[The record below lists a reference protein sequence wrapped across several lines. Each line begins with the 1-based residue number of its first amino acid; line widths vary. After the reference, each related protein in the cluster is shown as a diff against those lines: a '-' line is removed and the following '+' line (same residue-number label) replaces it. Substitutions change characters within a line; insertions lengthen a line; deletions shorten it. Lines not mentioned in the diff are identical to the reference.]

1 MQLLVLFCLVAGSL
15 AQIDFNFRD
24 CPANSHYSTCGTA
37 CPLTCENFQNP
48 PKVCVLMCKIG
59 CECDEGYVLAKD
71 GSCVLPEH
79 CPSQAVEKSCSGEA
93 ETGLC
98 RAYFPSWYYDTTSG
112 TCKRFV
118 YGGCG
123 GNGNRYASEE
133 ECLQACAAS
142 EATLNVC
149 DLPAESGVCK
159 ALFRRFAFDRTSG
172 QCKQFVYGGCGGN
185 ENNFRTIEECESA
198 CPVQRAL
205 DRPDCDKKAEPG
217 NCLAYIPRYYYD
229 QEEGMCKKF
238 IYGGCGGNRNNF
250 ATEFEC
256 YNKCGALV
264 APKLELCEQESE
276 TGLCRGYFPRYY
288 FNKQTGECE
297 QFIYGGC
304 GGNDNNFSSKD
315 NCEEVCKA

>member
-15 AQIDFNFRD
+15 AQIDFNVRD
-24 CPANSHYSTCGTA
+24 CPANSHYTTCGTA
-37 CPLTCENFQNP
+37 CPLTCENYLSP
-48 PKVCVLMCKIG
+48 PQVCVLMCKIG

-79 CPSQAVEKSCSGEA
+79 CPPQAVEKSCSGEA

-98 RAYFPSWYYDTTSG
+98 RAYFPSWYFDTKSG

-123 GNGNRYASEE
+123 GNGNRYATEE
-133 ECLQACAAS
+133 ECLQTCA
-142 EATLNVC
+142 
-149 DLPAESGVCK
+149 G
-159 ALFRRFAFDRTSG
+159 
-172 QCKQFVYGGCGGN
+172 
-185 ENNFRTIEECESA
+185 
-198 CPVQRAL
+198 QRAL
-205 DRPDCDKKAEPG
+205 DRPDCVKKAAPG
-217 NCLAYIPRYYYD
+217 NCLAYMPRFYYD

-250 ATEFEC
+250 ATEDEC

-264 APKLELCEQESE
+264 APKVELCEQEKE

-288 FNKQTGECE
+288 YNKQTGECE
-297 QFIYGGC
+297 KFIYGGC

-315 NCEEVCKA
+315 NCEQVCKA